1 MVVLIDAR
9 PPGLDILYRAGNT
22 LTVELTWPT
31 GELDDRTF
39 TSSLGG
45 TSLDVAINGD
55 TMTIVASD
63 TVTGAQTAAAAWQL
77 VDTTDGDSEV
87 VLQGTW
93 TPSDAPQATS
103 STSIELTEGD
113 AQVDVTVVS
122 GQASIVALDD
132 RIDVLEQARPSLNQW
147 YTADDWD
154 DFTEV
159 PVSSI
164 DNTIDLTAEGGVGT
178 VSAVA
183 GGGSNEDRRLF
194 IYNDLDDVAD
204 AEVYVDLTLGDQAG
218 IAFRYA
224 EPGAAVIVWS
234 NIVFAANG
242 QVLQGVWEFDGT
254 TLLGTNKVDVD
265 LWGFPSPVLSAEGD
279 GEVVTVKTVRPHQI
293 QAGELIHFD
302 ETVGSFGQVF
312 VEDVLDATTFTFS
325 DSTVGTWTGGRW
337 RWVIRTGR
345 RHLAARLVGNRVTW
359 KQWLPGEPEPSWA
372 DPDRAVSVLL
382 PDTLIARG
390 GPPPEAGGVGL
401 VVAHLNTSGFVG
413 FNDFSV
419 KVLD

>member
-1 MVVLIDAR
+1 
-9 PPGLDILYRAGNT
+9 
-22 LTVELTWPT
+22 
-31 GELDDRTF
+31 
-39 TSSLGG
+39 
-45 TSLDVAINGD
+45 
-55 TMTIVASD
+55 
-63 TVTGAQTAAAAWQL
+63 
-77 VDTTDGDSEV
+77 
-87 VLQGTW
+87 
-93 TPSDAPQATS
+93 
-103 STSIELTEGD
+103 
-113 AQVDVTVVS
+113 
-122 GQASIVALDD
+122 
-132 RIDVLEQARPSLNQW
+132 DVLEQARPSLNQW

-265 LWGFPSPVLSAEGD
+265 LWGVPSPVLSAEGD

-413 FNDFSV
+413 FNDFS
-419 KVLD
+419 